1 MSTTL
6 LQELGYIRIQDLILY
21 DTFLQKEME
30 GGLLSPTQFVAEM
43 GKVLQDLEMTINCL
57 GVEMPGTY
65 KRMIAEKASAAAI
78 TLKELCSYAEFL

>member
-1 MSTTL
+1 M
-6 LQELGYIRIQDLILY
+6 ILY

-43 GKVLQDLEMTINCL
+43 GKVLKDLEMTINCL

-65 KRMIAEKASAAAI
+65 KRMVADKADAAAI

>member
-6 LQELGYIRIQDLILY
+6 LQKSGYLQDLILY

-43 GKVLQDLEMTINCL
+43 GKVLQDLEMTVNCL

-65 KRMIAEKASAAAI
+65 KRMVADKAAAAAV